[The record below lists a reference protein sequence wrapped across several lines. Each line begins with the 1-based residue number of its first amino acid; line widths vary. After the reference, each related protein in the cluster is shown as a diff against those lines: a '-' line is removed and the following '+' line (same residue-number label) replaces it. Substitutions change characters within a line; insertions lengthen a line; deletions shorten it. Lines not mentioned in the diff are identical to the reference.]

1 MKFKTFSLTV
11 NTSLASATRLAVR
24 GRPRVIGI
32 VASPGLK
39 DARDRRFVAPMTME
53 TYRSPTPAP
62 RLGVRPRLV
71 MLLAVGVA
79 TLAGWAYLGA
89 MIAAMVP
96 EMDMAT
102 FGPGME
108 AFNAFN
114 RFAGLSPDVR
124 AALAVLCLPVEAH
137 FGMPG
142 QGDWGPRDLS
152 LVFVMWVAMAMAM
165 MLPTAVPV
173 FSTYAEEAE
182 AKLSRAERSAS
193 VLWLIGGYF
202 AVWVGYSLVA
212 TLAQWGLTELRALN
226 PAMGPAS
233 LMLAGTTLVAAG
245 VYQFTPAKQ
254 GCLIRCQMPT
264 RYIVAN
270 WSKTPIG
277 VFRLGIEQGLFCLGC
292 CFALMTVMFAV
303 GVMNVIWIA
312 VIGLA
317 MIAEK
322 TIPHPAVSRVIGVAL
337 IAWGAALIW
346 ASPIGNRL
354 LGA

>member
-1 MKFKTFSLTV
+1 MSL
-11 NTSLASATRLAVR
+11 NS
-24 GRPRVIGI
+24 I
-32 VASPGLK
+32 
-39 DARDRRFVAPMTME
+39 
-53 TYRSPTPAP
+53 PTTGPTH
-62 RLGVRPRLV
+62 RLGARPRLV
-71 MLLAVGVA
+71 MVAAVAVG
-79 TLAGWAYLGA
+79 TLAGWLYLGA

-114 RFAGLSPDVR
+114 RFAGLSPDLR
-124 AALAVLCLPVEAH
+124 AALAVMCLPVEAH

-142 QGDWGPRDLS
+142 QGDWGVRDLS
-152 LVFVMWVAMAMAM
+152 LVFIMWVAMAMAM

-182 AKLSRAERSAS
+182 AKGARGERPAS
-193 VLWLIGGYF
+193 VLWLIAGYLT
-202 AVWVGYSLVA
+202 VWVGYSLIA

-233 LMLAGTTLVAAG
+233 LMLAGSTLIAAG
-245 VYQFTPAKQ
+245 LYQFTPAKQ

-270 WSKTPIG
+270 WSTDAKG
-277 VFRLGIEQGLFCLGC
+277 VLRLGVEQGLFCLGC

-312 VIGLA
+312 VIGVA

-322 TIPHPAVSRVIGVAL
+322 TIAHPAVSRVIGGVL
-337 IAWGAALIW
+337 LVWGTALIW
-346 ASPIGNRL
+346 ASPVGERL
-354 LGA
+354 LGG